1 MGKKKQ
7 KDRLP
12 TAPQKGASETA
23 AAASGPP
30 SGAGAAPS
38 SALAPQARAV
48 VPSGVTPAELFQV
61 LDAVDAL
68 CCDSAAWA
76 LAPLSAATKLHRLT
90 EELDALQAK
99 ALAQAA
105 GPTGDAAEHAADTRP
120 EGTAAAADGRLPGAP
135 CESGGGGG
143 AAAAGQGAAWAR
155 FWAWMEA
162 AGREHG
168 VPVPRRDT
176 VRGGHSASK
185 LFLAAR
191 FPPLLAAS

>member
-1 MGKKKQ
+1 
-7 KDRLP
+7 
-12 TAPQKGASETA
+12 
-23 AAASGPP
+23 
-30 SGAGAAPS
+30 
-38 SALAPQARAV
+38 
-48 VPSGVTPAELFQV
+48 
-61 LDAVDAL
+61 VDAL

-143 AAAAGQGAAWAR
+143 AGAAGQGAAWAR

-162 AGREHG
+162 AGQEHG

-176 VRGGHSASK
+176 LELGWIDASCGHGGR
-185 LFLAAR
+185 AAR
-191 FPPLLAAS
+191 DLRAG